1 MFKQLRNKFLLLN
14 IMIITILQIAAF
26 SGIYIFTCN
35 RINHNLDNRLSRALE
50 DFIRRD
56 SENTYKNPP
65 VIPESGFVPEPVK
78 QVNWII
84 SLRTASNGD
93 VIEKNTA
100 FDIEESVFEKIALA
114 AKKSKDDKGEVKTV
128 DGVWAFKFKSGEDGE
143 LNICAVEI
151 SREKSM
157 LSNLIITF
165 IYVGVLALFIIFLIS
180 LYFANRAIKPVS
192 EAWEKQN
199 RFIADASHELKTPLT
214 VINTNADVLLSHSD
228 STIGEEKKWIYYIK
242 DEAQRMTRLTND
254 LLLLAR
260 LDNGNNEMQ
269 KTEFSLSETV
279 ETVILTMEAV
289 LYENNLKFTSDIAGG
304 IKICGNPD
312 SIKQLVMILMD
323 NAVKYTPKG
332 GTIGIVLKKKEG
344 KSVLT
349 VSNTGQP
356 LPHEERKRIFDRF
369 YRADESRTRSS
380 GGYGLGLAI
389 AYSIC
394 RSHGGH
400 ISAESADGKNIFT
413 VVL

>member
-50 DFIRRD
+50 DFIRSD
-56 SENTYKNPP
+56 SEDTYKNPP
-65 VIPESGFVPEPVK
+65 VIPESDFVPKPVK

-128 DGVWAFKFKSGEDGE
+128 DGVWAFKSKSGEDGE

-214 VINTNADVLLSHSD
+214 VINTNADVLLSRFD

-289 LYENNLKFTSDIAGG
+289 LYENNLKFTSDIAEG

>member
-50 DFIRRD
+50 DFIRSD
-56 SENTYKNPP
+56 FEDTYKNSP
-65 VIPESGFVPEPVK
+65 VIPESDFVPEPVK

-128 DGVWAFKFKSGEDGE
+128 DGVWAFKSKSGEDGE

-214 VINTNADVLLSHSD
+214 VINTNADVLLSHFD

-289 LYENNLKFTSDIAGG
+289 LYENNLKFTSDIAEG
-304 IKICGNPD
+304 IKIYGNPD

>member
-50 DFIRRD
+50 DFIRSD
-56 SENTYKNPP
+56 SEDTYKNPP
-65 VIPESGFVPEPVK
+65 VIPESDFVPEPVK

-128 DGVWAFKFKSGEDGE
+128 DGVWAFKSKSGEDGE

-214 VINTNADVLLSHSD
+214 VINTNADVLLSHFD

-289 LYENNLKFTSDIAGG
+289 LYENNLKFTSDIAEG

-312 SIKQLVMILMD
+312 SIKPVS
-323 NAVKYTPKG
+323 YTHLD
-332 GTIGIVLKKKEG
+332 VY
-344 KSVLT
+344 
-349 VSNTGQP
+349 
-356 LPHEERKRIFDRF
+356 KRQ
-369 YRADESRTRSS
+369 
-380 GGYGLGLAI
+380 
-389 AYSIC
+389 
-394 RSHGGH
+394 
-400 ISAESADGKNIFT
+400 
-413 VVL
+413 VV

>member
-50 DFIRRD
+50 DYISRD

-165 IYVGVLALFIIFLIS
+165 IYVGVLALFIIFFIS

-289 LYENNLKFTSDIAGG
+289 LYENNLKFTSDIAEG

>member
-199 RFIADASHELKTPLT
+199 RFTADASHELKTPLT

>member
-1 MFKQLRNKFLLLN
+1 MLKQLRNKFLLLN

-242 DEAQRMTRLTND
+242 DEAQRMTRMTND

-289 LYENNLKFTSDIAGG
+289 LYENNLKFTSDIAEG

>member
-50 DFIRRD
+50 DFIRSD
-56 SENTYKNPP
+56 SEDTYKNPP

-100 FDIEESVFEKIALA
+100 FDIEERVFEKIALA

-143 LNICAVEI
+143 LNICTVEI

-289 LYENNLKFTSDIAGG
+289 LYENNLKFTSDIAEG

>member
-50 DFIRRD
+50 DFIRSD
-56 SENTYKNPP
+56 SEDTYKNPP
-65 VIPESGFVPEPVK
+65 VIPKSDFVPEPVK

-128 DGVWAFKFKSGEDGE
+128 DGVWAFKSKSGEDGE

-254 LLLLAR
+254 LLLLAW

-289 LYENNLKFTSDIAGG
+289 LYENNLKFTSDIAEG

>member
-151 SREKSM
+151 SREKNM

>member
-242 DEAQRMTRLTND
+242 DETQRMTRLTND

-289 LYENNLKFTSDIAGG
+289 LYENNLKFTSDIAEG

-349 VSNTGQP
+349 VSNAGQP